1 MNQPLVVDG
10 TVTWIGACGALLVLV
25 LIGYLMTVRR
35 ARRELAE
42 TRREAAE
49 LRSRIDSLADQ
60 MADQISEQAGQP
72 VTPDPTPDPTEY
84 VITAM
89 GTEPAPELVP
99 ERIDGRLFA
108 DIVLREAVV
117 RAASLAHGV
126 RRALAPENRNRIRF
140 EMRREVK
147 RSRRQRR
154 ADLKAARRD
163 WEARQRADLEQ
174 DENAA

>member
-1 MNQPLVVDG
+1 MTQ
-10 TVTWIGACGALLVLV
+10 TVTWIGACFALVLV

-49 LRSRIDSLADQ
+49 LRSRIDGLAEQ
-60 MADQISEQAGQP
+60 MAEQKVA
-72 VTPDPTPDPTEY
+72 PDPTEY
-84 VITAM
+84 VITAI
-89 GTEPAPELVP
+89 GSEPDPGLVP

-117 RAASLAHGV
+117 RTASLAHGV
-126 RRALAPENRNRIRF
+126 RRALAPETRNRIRF

-163 WEARQRADLEQ
+163 WEARQRAGSEQ